1 MARYRGRERAIVSSV
16 ARSDPY
22 RHRDWT
28 IVLTIRA
35 DGFTAVVR
43 HPVAGRLLGAKLV
56 SEVGDFAGLAA
67 LVLLGYGA
75 TGSATGAALVLAARS
90 LPALAV
96 AALLGG
102 WLDHP
107 PRRTAL
113 VWLTVAGAAVV
124 AVPAV
129 APSAVTAIVAASLL
143 GALRTAFRSVGAA
156 VIAESVDP
164 AVRLPLF
171 GLATAVNQAAQVF
184 GVATGATVSLAA
196 GARPALVADAASF
209 LVAAAVLARLPVIAR
224 RARPP
229 RAGAATGVRVIRQHH
244 TLRWLALATFAT
256 VVPGQ
261 LPEALAPS
269 IAHRTWVPAV
279 MAASAAGGTVFAV
292 VATRLAFLRRPVNQL
307 RVAIALGL
315 ALAAT
320 GAATLLDAPDW
331 WYVAGNAGIGAG
343 LGWLSGAQA
352 TFADLAPTERMGQV
366 EATMV
371 AANTLVSGA
380 GVLLLGALA
389 DGVGPAAAY
398 ACGGAVVFG
407 TAWLAKRR
415 LTAPQ
420 PVRSTASAWS
430 SSIR

>member
-1 MARYRGRERAIVSSV
+1 MRRAELWAGGRPEARAG
-16 ARSDPY
+16 
-22 RHRDWT
+22 
-28 IVLTIRA
+28 
-35 DGFTAVVR
+35 GFTAVLR

-75 TGSATGAALVLAARS
+75 TGSAAGAALVLAARA

-96 AALLGG
+96 AALVGG
-102 WLDHP
+102 WLDQP

-113 VWLTVAGAAVV
+113 VWLTVAGAVAI
-124 AVPAV
+124 AVPAA
-129 APSAVTAIVAASLL
+129 APGAATAIVAASLL
-143 GALRTAFRSVGAA
+143 GALRAAFRSVAAA

-164 AVRLPLF
+164 AARLPLF
-171 GLATAVNQAAQVF
+171 GLATAVNQAAQVL

-196 GARPALVADAASF
+196 GARPALVADAVSF
-209 LVAAAVLARLPVIAR
+209 LVAAAVLARLPVAAKR
-224 RARPP
+224 LRPVRP
-229 RAGAATGVRVIRQHH
+229 GVGTGVRVIWQHR
-244 TLRWLALATFAT
+244 TLRWLALATLAT

-269 IAHRTWVPAV
+269 IAHRAWVPAV

-292 VATRLAFLRRPVNQL
+292 FASRLAFLRRPANQL
-307 RVAIALGL
+307 RVAMALGV

-320 GAATLLDAPDW
+320 GAATLLHAPDW
-331 WYVAGNAGIGAG
+331 WYVAGNASVGAG

-352 TFADLAPTERMGQV
+352 SFADLAPTERMGQV

-371 AANTLVSGA
+371 AANSMAGGA

-389 DGVGPAAAY
+389 DGVAPTAAY
-398 ACGGAVVFG
+398 ACGGAIVFG
-407 TAWLAKRR
+407 TAWLAKQR
-415 LTAPQ
+415 LTGRQ
-420 PVRSTASAWS
+420 PVT
-430 SSIR
+430 